1 VHLAVD
7 DFGTGY
13 SSFSYLKHLPL
24 DALKIDRSFV
34 REVTMSLDDAAI
46 TTAIIAMGHAL
57 GLHVVG
63 EGIETEAQRQVLL
76 EQGCDEMQGYLFSR
90 PVPPEQLAQVLAA
103 SASLPRRTRRLRT
116 A

>member
-1 VHLAVD
+1 
-7 DFGTGY
+7 
-13 SSFSYLKHLPL
+13 
-24 DALKIDRSFV
+24 
-34 REVTMSLDDAAI
+34 MSLDDAAI

-90 PVPPEQLAQVLAA
+90 PVPADDFAA
-103 SASLPRRTRRLRT
+103 LVIARSQDGTPDLLFGPGRRG
-116 A
+116 APAA